1 MGSRMIRSQ
10 VSELKIAYVY
20 DAVYPW
26 VKGGAEMRIYELSR
40 RLAAR
45 GHEVHC
51 YGIKWWTGDD
61 EIQRE
66 GVHLHGICPPMPLY
80 VKGKRSIYEAAFF
93 AGKLLS
99 LRTDCDVIDCQN
111 FPYLSCFSAKLLSS
125 LRGQKLF
132 ITWHEV
138 WGDYWREYLGEKG
151 RAGQAVEW
159 AAARLTQRNIA
170 VSERT
175 HSELLDR
182 GARGVQ
188 VVPNGI
194 DWKKISGVM
203 PSQEHSDVIYVGRLV
218 EHKNVDLLIK
228 ALKIVKSEVPDIKAL
243 IVGDGPEAG
252 KLKSLV
258 LELGLEK
265 NVLFLG
271 FLEDYNE
278 ALALMKSSRIF
289 ATPSTREGFGMA
301 ALEANACGLPVVT
314 VKHRMNAVMDLVT
327 KETGAVCQPTEQAIA
342 GAICRTLQKKEKMRG
357 RCIEEAK
364 KYDWEEICDRATRVY
379 VERSGV

>member
-1 MGSRMIRSQ
+1 M
-10 VSELKIAYVY
+10 KIAYVY

-26 VKGGAEMRIYELSR
+26 VKGGAEKRIHELSR

-51 YGIKWWTGDD
+51 YGMKWWSGDN
-61 EIQRE
+61 EILRE
-66 GVHLHGICPPMPLY
+66 GVYLHGICPSMPLY
-80 VKGKRSIYEAAFF
+80 SNGKRSISQAAFF

-99 LRTDCDVIDCQN
+99 IRTDCDVIDCQN

-159 AAARLTQRNIA
+159 AAARLTDRNIA

-175 HSELLDR
+175 QRELLR
-182 GARGVQ
+182 LGAREIQ

-194 DWKKISGVM
+194 DWKKISGIM
-203 PSQEHSDVIYVGRLV
+203 PSPEQSDVIYVGRLV

-228 ALKIVKSEVPDIKAL
+228 ALGIAKREIPDVKAL
-243 IVGDGPEAG
+243 IVGDGPEM
-252 KLKSLV
+252 KSLKSQV
-258 LELGLEK
+258 SEMGLEK
-265 NVLFLG
+265 NVVLLG
-271 FLEDYNE
+271 FLDDYNE
-278 ALALMKSSRIF
+278 ALALMKSSGIF
-289 ATPSTREGFGMA
+289 ASPSTREGFGMA

-314 VKHRMNAVMDLVT
+314 VKHKMNAVMDLVT
-327 KETGAVCQPTEQAIA
+327 KETGVVCQPTEQALA
-342 GAICRTLQKKEKMRG
+342 EAICSTLKKKGKMRG

-364 KYDWEEICDRATRVY
+364 KYDWEEICNRAERVY
-379 VERSGV
+379 NRESGV